1 MFMPQLRSAACSISR
16 AQGSFSRFSTSV
28 NLKDNRAIIYSSNGT
43 PPDVLTAV
51 SYPSLSDPSPNTV
64 NIKYLLSP
72 INPSDINVIEGRYVE
87 AASRANIGEHSDVFV
102 AGNEALAEV
111 IAIGDGVTEIKKGS
125 WVVMGKEQSGTWRS
139 QANVRAEDLVQVP
152 EGASEVGAATISIN
166 PPSAYGMLSQFVDL
180 KAGDWLIQNGA
191 NSAVGQAVIQIAAA
205 RGVKTINLVRS
216 RRDGLG
222 ALRKELYGL
231 GATQVATYDDIAH
244 KSFRET
250 VKGWTKGKEILLGLN
265 CVGGPAATDMARY
278 LGNDAFLVSYGA
290 MAKQPLA
297 LPTSLFIFKNLK
309 SVGYSLYRPGEAY
322 KTREGRDRVMHTL
335 VGLMKEGKLK
345 DPEHEILT
353 LEAGESNE
361 DVSKKIRDVLVK
373 LSEGRYGKKVLLRV
387 EGN

>member
-87 AASRANIGEHSDVFV
+87 AASRANIGEHLDVFV

-152 EGASEVGAATISIN
+152 EGASEVGAATIS
-166 PPSAYGMLSQFVDL
+166 V
-180 KAGDWLIQNGA
+180 
-191 NSAVGQAVIQIAAA
+191 
-205 RGVKTINLVRS
+205 TI
-216 RRDGLG
+216 G
-222 ALRKELYGL
+222 ALL
-231 GATQVATYDDIAH
+231 A
-244 KSFRET
+244 
-250 VKGWTKGKEILLGLN
+250 
-265 CVGGPAATDMARY
+265 GPRT
-278 LGNDAFLVSYGA
+278 
-290 MAKQPLA
+290 
-297 LPTSLFIFKNLK
+297 
-309 SVGYSLYRPGEAY
+309 
-322 KTREGRDRVMHTL
+322 
-335 VGLMKEGKLK
+335 
-345 DPEHEILT
+345 
-353 LEAGESNE
+353 
-361 DVSKKIRDVLVK
+361 
-373 LSEGRYGKKVLLRV
+373 
-387 EGN
+387 